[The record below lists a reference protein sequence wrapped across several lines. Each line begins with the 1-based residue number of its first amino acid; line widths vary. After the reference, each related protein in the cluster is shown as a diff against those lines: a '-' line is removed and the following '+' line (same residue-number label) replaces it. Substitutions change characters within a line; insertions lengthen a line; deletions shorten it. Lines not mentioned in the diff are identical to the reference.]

1 MFQTSPCTD
10 AETDTD
16 TGPETYI
23 TKKTEK
29 AQSLYFLRF
38 KFKIVLSL

>member
-10 AETDTD
+10 AETDT
-16 TGPETYI
+16 GPETYI
-23 TKKTEK
+23 TKKNGE